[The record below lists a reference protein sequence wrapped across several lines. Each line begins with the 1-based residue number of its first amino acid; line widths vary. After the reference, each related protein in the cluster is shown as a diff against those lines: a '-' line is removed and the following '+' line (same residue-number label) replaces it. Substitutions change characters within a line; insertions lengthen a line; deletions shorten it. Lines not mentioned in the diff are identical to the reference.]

1 MAVNR
6 INQYFPVAPVPEP
19 SPGQQIPKRNVSS
32 GSTAFKDILNQ
43 LVRPGELQFSNHCLK
58 RLEQNDIHL
67 SAEQVAKLKDAVQK
81 VEMKGSRDSCIVMDN
96 MAFIVNVVNR
106 TVITVVEGQRM
117 KDNVFTNIDSAVVL

>member
-1 MAVNR
+1 M
-6 INQYFPVAPVPEP
+6 
-19 SPGQQIPKRNVSS
+19 
-32 GSTAFKDILNQ
+32 
-43 LVRPGELQFSNHCLK
+43 
-58 RLEQNDIHL
+58 
-67 SAEQVAKLKDAVQK
+67 AKLKDAVQK